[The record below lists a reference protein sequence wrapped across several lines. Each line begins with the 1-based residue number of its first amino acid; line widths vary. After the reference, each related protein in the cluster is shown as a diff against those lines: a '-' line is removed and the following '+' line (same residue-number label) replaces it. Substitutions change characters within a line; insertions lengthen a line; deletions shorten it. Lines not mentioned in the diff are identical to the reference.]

1 MAITITV
8 SESPTYVTVNET
20 NNSVILNQSDNPIQ
34 VTTSLDLIAANADQI
49 NVGAIGNI
57 IPAGGT
63 VAEALQILADQSF
76 RSDTA
81 PTGSNLEEG
90 DLWYDTNDD
99 QLMVYRETS
108 PSNFE
113 FVPLASATG
122 TMDNLDGG
130 GF

>member
-1 MAITITV
+1 MAITVTV

-20 NNSVILNQSDNPIQ
+20 NNSVILNQSDNPIT

-63 VAEALQILADQSF
+63 VTDALQVLADQFF
-76 RSDTA
+76 RGTDA
-81 PTGSNLEEG
+81 PSGSNVEEG
-90 DLWYDTNDD
+90 DLWYDTDDD
-99 QLMVYRETS
+99 QLKVYRETS
-108 PSNFE
+108 TNVFE

-130 GF
+130 LF